1 MRHLLKLLRD
11 AEVVCFDCGTKY
23 GEPRG
28 GVSSMWMA
36 KCNVCGEE
44 KVVTE
49 TRDYRYLAKG
59 IQELSTKK
67 HQRIV
72 P

>member
-1 MRHLLKLLRD
+1 MKNLLKTLRN
-11 AEVVCFDCGTKY
+11 AEVCCIPCGNKY

-44 KVVTE
+44 KAVTE
-49 TRDYRYLAKG
+49 VRDYRYLAKG
-59 IQELSTKK
+59 IQELTPKK
-67 HQRIV
+67 K
-72 P
+72 

>member
-1 MRHLLKLLRD
+1 MKNLLKTLRN
-11 AEVVCFDCGTKY
+11 AEVCCFDCGIKY

-44 KVVTE
+44 KAVTE
-49 TRDYRYLAKG
+49 TRDFHYLAKG
-59 IQELSTKK
+59 IRELTPKK
-67 HQRIV
+67 Q
-72 P
+72 

>member
-1 MRHLLKLLRD
+1 MKNLLKTLRN
-11 AEVVCFDCGTKY
+11 AEVCCFDCGIEY
-23 GEPRG
+23 GEPRN

-44 KVVTE
+44 KAVTE
-49 TRDYRYLAKG
+49 VRDYRYLAKG
-59 IQELSTKK
+59 IRELATKK
-67 HQRIV
+67 HRRIV

>member
-1 MRHLLKLLRD
+1 MKNLLKTLRN
-11 AEVVCFDCGTKY
+11 AEVCCFDCGIKY

-36 KCNVCGEE
+36 KCNICNEE
-44 KVVTE
+44 KAVTE

-59 IQELSTKK
+59 IAELSTKK

>member
-1 MRHLLKLLRD
+1 MKNLLKTLRN
-11 AEVVCFDCGTKY
+11 AEVCCFDCGIKY

-44 KVVTE
+44 KAVTE
-49 TRDYRYLAKG
+49 VRDYRYLAKG
-59 IQELSTKK
+59 IAELTPKK
-67 HQRIV
+67 K
-72 P
+72 

>member
-1 MRHLLKLLRD
+1 MTPLLKTLRN
-11 AEVVCFDCGTKY
+11 AEVCCFDCGTKY

-28 GVSSMWMA
+28 GDSSMWMA

-49 TRDYRYLAKG
+49 TRDFRYLAKG
-59 IQELSTKK
+59 IRELTTKK
-67 HQRIV
+67 Q
-72 P
+72 

>member
-1 MRHLLKLLRD
+1 MKNLLKTLRN
-11 AEVVCFDCGTKY
+11 AEVCCIPCGNKY

-28 GVSSMWMA
+28 LESSVWIGR
-36 KCNVCGEE
+36 CNICGEE
-44 KVVTE
+44 KPVTE
-49 TRDYRYLAKG
+49 TRDFRYLAKG
-59 IQELSTKK
+59 IRELDTKR

>member
-1 MRHLLKLLRD
+1 MRKLLKLLRD
-11 AEVVCFDCGTKY
+11 AEVCCFTCGTKY

-44 KVVTE
+44 TAVTE
-49 TRDYRYLAKG
+49 TRDFRYLAKG
-59 IQELSTKK
+59 IAELTPKK
-67 HQRIV
+67 K
-72 P
+72 

>member
-1 MRHLLKLLRD
+1 MRKLLKLLRD

-28 GVSSMWMA
+28 DVSSMWIST
-36 KCNVCGEE
+36 CNVCGQE
-44 KVVTE
+44 KAVTE

-59 IQELSTKK
+59 IRELTPKK
-67 HQRIV
+67 Q
-72 P
+72 